1 MRVKKL
7 QKELYFK
14 RKIMI
19 HATRAERLE
28 KNMEEK
34 RRKEMNLVLERGWL
48 GSLVVVRKIKFL

>member
-19 HATRAERLE
+19 HAKRAERLE

-34 RRKEMNLVLERGWL
+34 
-48 GSLVVVRKIKFL
+48 